1 MCNVGAQS
9 GIKSNG
15 VWMDGTPRRARAA
28 LITGA
33 AGFIGSHLADLL
45 LDEGFEV
52 VGLDDLSN
60 GQRRHL
66 PWGRAGFQFE
76 QFPLGDPV
84 YDRRLDRLVGAADV
98 VFHLAAPPL
107 SAAHGPERLLRAGLQ
122 VAACCGRLARPLLF
136 ASSAA
141 VYGRESAGPLP
152 ESAALQLDASAQ
164 HARAAAQLAIEQ
176 VVLELWRRQG
186 VPAWVVR
193 FFNVAGPRQKPA
205 DGVVAA
211 FAHAARSDDQLLTI
225 HGDGRATRSFL
236 HVLDAVRAVYE
247 VARCHDLAGRAV
259 NVGHERETP
268 VRELARRVLQLAG
281 AEGPPVHADPAD
293 LLGDDATPIAR
304 RTADTAL
311 LREATGWS
319 PRHALDDIILDSLGC
334 ATARPA
340 PRTAQPTVS
349 VPFS

>member
-1 MCNVGAQS
+1 MLCVTFAPGS

-15 VWMDGTPRRARAA
+15 VLMDGTPLHGRARVA

-33 AGFIGSHLADLL
+33 AGFVGSHLTDLL

-60 GQRRHL
+60 GQRRYL

-76 QFPLGDPV
+76 QFPLGEALYEP
-84 YDRRLDRLVGAADV
+84 RLDRLVGSADV
-98 VFHLAAPPL
+98 VFHFAAPRDPQ
-107 SAAHGPERLLRAGLQ
+107 RLLRAGLQ
-122 VAACCGRLARPLLF
+122 VAGACARRARPLVF

-141 VYGRESAGPLP
+141 VYGREYSRPLK
-152 ESAALQLDASAQ
+152 ESSALQLDGAAQ

-186 VPAWVVR
+186 LPAWALR
-193 FFNVAGPRQKPA
+193 FFNVAGPRQRPT

-225 HGDGRATRSFL
+225 HGDGRATRTFL
-236 HVLDAVRAVYE
+236 HVLDAARAAYAVS
-247 VARCHDLAGRAV
+247 CCQDLAGRAV
-259 NVGHERETP
+259 NVGHEREVS

-281 AEGPPVHADPAD
+281 ADGPAVHADPAD
-293 LLGDDATPIAR
+293 VFGDDFTPIGR
-304 RTADTAL
+304 RTPDTAL
-311 LREATGWS
+311 LRDATGWS
-319 PRHALDDIILDSLGC
+319 PRYSLDDIILDSLGC
-334 ATARPA
+334 ATARPV
-340 PRTAQPTVS
+340 PRSAQAAVS
-349 VPFS
+349 APFS

>member
-1 MCNVGAQS
+1 
-9 GIKSNG
+9 
-15 VWMDGTPRRARAA
+15 MDGTPRRARVA

-33 AGFIGSHLADLL
+33 AGFIGSHLTDLL
-45 LDEGFEV
+45 LDQGFEV

-60 GQRRHL
+60 GQRRYL

-76 QFPLGDPV
+76 QFPLGVPLYDP
-84 YDRRLDRLVGAADV
+84 RFERLVGAADV
-98 VFHLAAPPL
+98 VFHLAAPRD
-107 SAAHGPERLLRAGLQ
+107 PERLLRAGLQ
-122 VAACCGRLARPLLF
+122 VAAGCGKLGRPLVF

-141 VYGRESAGPLP
+141 VYGREYSRPLK
-152 ESAALQLDASAQ
+152 ETSALQLDASAQ

-176 VVLELWRRQG
+176 VVLELWRRQA

-193 FFNVAGPRQKPA
+193 FFNVAGPRQKPT

-247 VARCHDLAGRAV
+247 VSCCHDLAGRAV
-259 NVGHERETP
+259 NVGHERETAI
-268 VRELARRVLQLAG
+268 RELARRVLQLADADG
-281 AEGPPVHADPAD
+281 QPVHADPAD
-293 LLGDDATPIAR
+293 ILGDDAKPISR
-304 RTADTAL
+304 RTPDLTL

-319 PRHALDDIILDSLGC
+319 PRYSLDDIILDSLGC

-349 VPFS
+349 APFS

>member
-1 MCNVGAQS
+1 
-9 GIKSNG
+9 
-15 VWMDGTPRRARAA
+15 MDGTPLHGRARVA

-33 AGFIGSHLADLL
+33 AGFVGSHLTDLL

-76 QFPLGDPV
+76 QFPLGEPL
-84 YDRRLDRLVGAADV
+84 YAPRFERLVAAADV
-98 VFHLAAPPL
+98 VFHLAVPRD
-107 SAAHGPERLLRAGLQ
+107 PEPLLRVGLQ
-122 VAACCGRLARPLLF
+122 VVSACGRLGRPLLF

-141 VYGRESAGPLP
+141 VYGREYSRPLK
-152 ESAALQLDASAQ
+152 EDSALQLDAGAQ
-164 HARAAAQLAIEQ
+164 HARAAAQLAIETM
-176 VVLELWRRQG
+176 VLDLWRRQA
-186 VPAWVVR
+186 VPAWVAR
-193 FFNVAGPRQKPA
+193 MFNVAGPRQKPA

-236 HVLDAVRAVYE
+236 HVLDAARALY
-247 VARCHDLAGRAV
+247 AISCTQDLAGRPV
-259 NVGHERETP
+259 NVGHHRDVS

-281 AEGPPVHADPAD
+281 TDGAPVHADEVD
-293 LLGDDATPIAR
+293 VFGYDARPIGR
-304 RTADTAL
+304 RTPDTTL
-311 LREATGWS
+311 LRDATGWS
-319 PRHALDDIILDSLGC
+319 PRYALDDIILDSLGC

-349 VPFS
+349 APFS